1 MGLSVFPIQLFGWSD
16 WVTLP
21 AQVVLGAAI
30 YIAGSVIFK
39 LDSFNYLL
47 SIFKKLLRRRAQGDA

>member
-1 MGLSVFPIQLFGWSD
+1 MTQQWFGRKQ
-16 WVTLP
+16 
-21 AQVVLGAAI
+21 QVVLGAAI